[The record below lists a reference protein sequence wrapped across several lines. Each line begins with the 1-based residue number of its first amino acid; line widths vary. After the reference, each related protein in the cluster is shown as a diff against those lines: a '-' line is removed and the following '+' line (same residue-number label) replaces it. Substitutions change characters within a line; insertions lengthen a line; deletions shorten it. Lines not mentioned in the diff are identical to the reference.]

1 MMKSRRIILL
11 VTLFIKQL
19 WHVLVK
25 ETRKNSNLRLKH
37 PFNILFDEMGQF
49 PKFQEITNI
58 LTAGRSR
65 GVRMN
70 MVVQGFDQT

>member
-1 MMKSRRIILL
+1 
-11 VTLFIKQL
+11 
-19 WHVLVK
+19 
-25 ETRKNSNLRLKH
+25 
-37 PFNILFDEMGQF
+37 MGQF

-70 MVVQGFDQT
+70 MVVQGFDQLESAYGKMKHRQYDLMQPILFICFQKIIRL